1 MRMIKCQIYIIN
13 TCCKIRRA
21 FFQKFRDFFS
31 RRGFNIDSL
40 AVGVTQDPS
49 VSRITIVAN
58 GDEYIVEQLEKQLNK
73 LIPVIKVKRLNEGEF
88 ISRELVLIK
97 VHCAASKRAEIVK
110 TVEIMQA
117 KIVDVSPS
125 SVTVEYCECASRVN
139 TLVDL
144 LKPYGI
150 REIVRTGTVAIDRGT
165 ASVSV

>member
-1 MRMIKCQIYIIN
+1 MN
-13 TCCKIRRA
+13 
-21 FFQKFRDFFS
+21 
-31 RRGFNIDSL
+31 SL
-40 AVGVTQDPS
+40 K
-49 VSRITIVAN
+49 
-58 GDEYIVEQLEKQLNK
+58 KQLNK

-125 SVTVEYCECASRVN
+125 SVTVEYCECASRIN

>member
-1 MRMIKCQIYIIN
+1 MQYTLSILVENQAGVLS
-13 TCCKIRRA
+13 KISGL
-21 FFQKFRDFFS
+21 FS

-40 AVGVTQDPS
+40 AVGVTNDHN

-58 GDEYIVEQLEKQLNK
+58 GDEYVVEQLEKQLNK
-73 LIPVIKVKRLNEGEF
+73 LIPVIKVKRLNDNDF
-88 ISRELVLIK
+88 ISRELILIK
-97 VHCAASKRAEIVK
+97 VHCAAAKRAEIIK

-117 KIVDVSPS
+117 KIVDVASNC
-125 SVTVEYCECASRVN
+125 VTVEYCECANRVN
-139 TLVDL
+139 TLIDL

>member
-1 MRMIKCQIYIIN
+1 MQYTLSILVENQ
-13 TCCKIRRA
+13 A
-21 FFQKFRDFFS
+21 GVLSKFRDF
-31 RRGFNIDSL
+31 SL
-40 AVGVTQDPS
+40 AEVLTSTHSQQVLLRTRRFPESQSLQTVTSTLLNSLKTAQQAH
-49 VSRITIVAN
+49 SRHQ
-58 GDEYIVEQLEKQLNK
+58 G
-73 LIPVIKVKRLNEGEF
+73 KRLNEGEF

-125 SVTVEYCECASRVN
+125 SVTVEYCECASRIN